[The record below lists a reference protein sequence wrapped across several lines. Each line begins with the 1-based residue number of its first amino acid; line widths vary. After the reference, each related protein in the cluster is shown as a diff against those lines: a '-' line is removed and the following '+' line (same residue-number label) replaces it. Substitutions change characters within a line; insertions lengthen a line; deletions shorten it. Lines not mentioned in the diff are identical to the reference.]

1 MNDREQEIP
10 SDPLVCYSRGLLAR
24 DKAIRLLGFRDY
36 PEFLVALG
44 DADHLPMPSSP
55 PDKIT
60 EQLELFVKLWNETP

>member
-24 DKAIRLLGFRDY
+24 DEAIRLLGFRDY
-36 PEFLVALG
+36 AELLVALG
-44 DADHLPMPSSP
+44 DADLPMPSSP

-60 EQLELFVKLWNETP
+60 EQVELFVKLWNETP